1 MDNKVHN
8 VLEIHNGS
16 TNRIK
21 CQELG
26 TEGFLLFH
34 LKLPLFHS
42 IPKRPRLPYA
52 KSPKQNRKWNVPQ

>member
-26 TEGFLLFH
+26 AEGFLLFH
-34 LKLPLFHS
+34 LKPPSFHS
-42 IPKRPRLPYA
+42 IPKRLCLPYA